1 MPKPNTYIQLMQ
13 AKQDIVKLLQE
24 IDHLRHDGDIIK
36 GFTVQ
41 QSLDM
46 AIIALHNEFHFGP
59 KMVRRFED
67 AFLETFKDYARMCIS
82 DSADDEEIVYT
93 KEKVDQALRAA
104 CGDNIRPFDERY
116 ALENLYFRDK
126 LMKEEKSED

>member
-1 MPKPNTYIQLMQ
+1 MAKPNTYVQ
-13 AKQDIVKLLQE
+13 LLQAQQT
-24 IDHLRHDGDIIK
+24 IAQLRRDMDIIK

-67 AFLETFKDYARMCIS
+67 AFLETFKAYARMCVS
-82 DSADDEEIVYT
+82 DGADDPEIVYT
-93 KEKVDQALRAA
+93 KAKVDQALQAA
-104 CGDNIRPFDERY
+104 CGDNIRPYDERY
-116 ALENLYFRDK
+116 AFENMYFRDK
-126 LMKEEKSED
+126 LMKEEK

>member
-1 MPKPNTYIQLMQ
+1 MPKPNTYIQLLQ
-13 AKQDIVKLLQE
+13 AQQTIAQ
-24 IDHLRHDGDIIK
+24 LRRDMDIIK

-67 AFLETFKDYARMCIS
+67 AFLETFKAYARMCVL
-82 DSADDEEIVYT
+82 DGADDPEIVYT
-93 KEKVDQALRAA
+93 KAKVDQALQAA

-126 LMKEEKSED
+126 LMKEEK